1 MHPFIGMSQ
10 DEFLGSPVITSA
22 ANAAQLS
29 PRELNSLAD
38 VPSEPFLAGRYCVK
52 YGPSGA
58 AVFDGSQV
66 VASYNFGDTLVVNKR
81 YRRQG
86 IAAELVYQWRCRYP
100 GPGTAR
106 TRTKAAQ
113 AIQLQVWERIAK
125 EIQAEKD
132 ASVVNSS
139 PQASLRK
146 IAESAPMSNGQVLYH
161 ATNER
166 FDSLPDPRL
175 TSDGGLHF
183 GSIEQAVM
191 RTRNAGRRIFAAE
204 LLIAQPRRSK
214 DTGGNWANIIKAAKA
229 AGKDAIVYLNR
240 YEGLT
245 TEIIERLSKA
255 GLLDRLDDMTDA
267 QFRRVVPEATDSY
280 IIFSLDQ
287 VRWIGEPG
295 IHELPDAYH
304 RPKTS

>member
-38 VPSEPFLAGRYCVK
+38 APKEPFLAGRYSVK

-100 GPGTAR
+100 GPGTAS

-113 AIQLQVWERIAK
+113 AIQLQVWKRIAT
-125 EIQAEKD
+125 EILGEKGALAVD
-132 ASVVNSS
+132 KAPKAS
-139 PQASLRK
+139 P
-146 IAESAPMSNGQVLYH
+146 GQTADNPEMLNRLILYH
-161 ATNER
+161 ATNEQ

-183 GSIEQAVM
+183 GSIEQATM
-191 RTRNAGRRIFAAE
+191 RTRNKGRRIFAAE
-204 LLIAQPRRSK
+204 LLITQPRRSK
-214 DTGGNWANIIKAAKA
+214 DTGGNWAKVIKAAKA

-255 GLLDRLDDMTDA
+255 GLLNRLDDMTDA
-267 QFRRVVPEATDSY
+267 QFRRAVPEATDSY

-287 VRWIGEPG
+287 ARWIDKPG
-295 IHELPDAYH
+295 ISELSETYD

>member
-38 VPSEPFLAGRYCVK
+38 LHKEPFLAGRYRVK

-100 GPGTAR
+100 GPGTAS

-125 EIQAEKD
+125 EIQAEKPLRTYPF
-132 ASVVNSS
+132 SKSCFVVDEN
-139 PQASLRK
+139 
-146 IAESAPMSNGQVLYH
+146 V
-161 ATNER
+161 T
-166 FDSLPDPRL
+166 
-175 TSDGGLHF
+175 
-183 GSIEQAVM
+183 
-191 RTRNAGRRIFAAE
+191 IFAFESLQFLVAGIPWRI
-204 LLIAQPRRSK
+204 LCL
-214 DTGGNWANIIKAAKA
+214 WCFVAA
-229 AGKDAIVYLNR
+229 D
-240 YEGLT
+240 LT
-245 TEIIERLSKA
+245 AL
-255 GLLDRLDDMTDA
+255 
-267 QFRRVVPEATDSY
+267 
-280 IIFSLDQ
+280 
-287 VRWIGEPG
+287 
-295 IHELPDAYH
+295 
-304 RPKTS
+304 